1 VRAVIAKAVVL
12 AAGRGSRMRREDAGA
27 VLGPAQT
34 AAADLGLK
42 ALVPVGGRAFL
53 DYVLSSLADAG
64 LSEVCLVVG
73 PASRAIRDRYEA
85 SPPGRVRLQFAVQEE
100 PRGTADALLAAEGFA
115 GAEEFLALNSDN
127 LYPPSAF
134 RRLLAL
140 DGPGLP
146 VFERETLLSR
156 SNFPRERVGRYA
168 VLVVG
173 ADGYLQR
180 IVEKPDA
187 AVLEAAGGEVLL
199 SMNLWRFPPAIFEAC
214 RRVPL
219 SARGEYELP
228 QAVDYGIASLGLRLR
243 TVRCDEGVLDLSAR
257 GDVAAVEERLRGVT
271 VRP

>member
-1 VRAVIAKAVVL
+1 
-12 AAGRGSRMRREDAGA
+12 M
-27 VLGPAQT
+27 
-34 AAADLGLK
+34 K
-42 ALVPVGGRAFL
+42 ALVPVGGRPFL

-73 PASRAIRDRYEA
+73 PASQAIRDHYEA
-85 SPPGRVRLQFAVQEE
+85 SAPCRVRLQFAVQET

-115 GAEEFLALNSDN
+115 GAEEFVALNSDN
-127 LYPPSAF
+127 LYPPSAY
-134 RRLLAL
+134 RLLLAL

-156 SNFPRERVGRYA
+156 SNFRPERVARYA
-168 VLVVG
+168 ILVVG
-173 ADGYLQR
+173 PDGYLER
-180 IVEKPDA
+180 MVEKPDA

-199 SMNLWRFPPAIFEAC
+199 SMNLWRFPPSIFEAC

-228 QAVDYGIASLGLRLR
+228 QAVEYGIGALGLRLR
-243 TVRCDEGVLDLSAR
+243 AVRCDEGVLDLSTR
-257 GDVAAVEERLRGVT
+257 GDVAAVVERLRGVA